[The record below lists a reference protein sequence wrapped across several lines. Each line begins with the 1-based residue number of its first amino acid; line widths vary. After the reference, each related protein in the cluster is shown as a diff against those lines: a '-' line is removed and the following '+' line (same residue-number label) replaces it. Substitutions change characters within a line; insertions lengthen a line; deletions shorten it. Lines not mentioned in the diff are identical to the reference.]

1 MLTVRLYA
9 RINTFHLILSE
20 HERLAFGLA
29 MASKLL
35 LFPQDFFMLAKEIH
49 ELRHYYVK
57 I

>member
-35 LFPQDFFMLAKEIH
+35 LFPQDFFMFANEIH
-49 ELRHYYVK
+49 ELHHYYVQ